1 MDPMGIHFIRC
12 THGGERMVSCDVVW
26 DVFLSIMRD
35 VKFHVLREHIHIHL
49 LLAFQYS
56 CQWVDIVVLMDGV

>member
-1 MDPMGIHFIRC
+1 
-12 THGGERMVSCDVVW
+12 MVFCDVVW

-35 VKFHVLREHIHIHL
+35 VKFHVLRGHIHIHL